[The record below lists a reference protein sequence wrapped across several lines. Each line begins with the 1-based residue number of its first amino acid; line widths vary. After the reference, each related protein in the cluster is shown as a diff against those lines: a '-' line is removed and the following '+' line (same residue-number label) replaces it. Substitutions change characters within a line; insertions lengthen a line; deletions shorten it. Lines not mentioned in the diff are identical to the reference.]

1 MPSLNKNSLRAFTL
15 VELMVVII
23 VLAVIAGAV
32 VPNLSAPLETTRLDA
47 AARRVADLMDYCYAN
62 AAATGRVHGLIYL
75 PGARRFEI
83 VAEEPIDPQS
93 PSSDQPPELVPA
105 ILPGLLNDPLPE
117 GVLIESAG
125 VYEDDLDVVNEER
138 LRLLFFPD
146 GTTEF
151 ATLSLVNDAGDRRE
165 VRLGGVSGTITIVTP
180 EPDQTTDEG
189 DAS

>member
-1 MPSLNKNSLRAFTL
+1 MPLHNKKTRSAFTL

-23 VLAVIAGAV
+23 VLGVIAAAV
-32 VPNLSAPLETTRLDA
+32 VPNLSGPLESTRLDA

-75 PGARRFEI
+75 PGENRFEI
-83 VAEEPIDPQS
+83 VAEEPLDPSS
-93 PSSDQPPELVPA
+93 PPSDQPPELVPA
-105 ILPGLLNDPLPE
+105 VLPGLLNDPLPE
-117 GVLIESAG
+117 GVVIESAA
-125 VYEDDLDVVNEER
+125 VYEDDLDAVNEER

-151 ATLSLVNDAGDRRE
+151 AMLSIVNDAGDRRE

-180 EPDQTTDEG
+180 EPTMDEG